1 VGYLSRNKETIESN
15 LFRKGFSIEGEDV
28 MVDCVLCGC
37 WFNGYGHNPEPLAKA
52 FYRCCDDCYRL
63 LVIPARIGMH
73 YNKNKNGDEEE

>member
-1 VGYLSRNKETIESN
+1 
-15 LFRKGFSIEGEDV
+15 

-52 FYRCCDDCYRL
+52 FYRCCDDCNRL
-63 LVIPARIGMH
+63 LVIPARIGMY